1 MVFKGGLTAKRNCLM
16 TKIIRGT
23 DITLH
28 DLKNKFSLRRVEEDL
43 FFPEWKNDLPEI
55 PLEDKKV
62 LDKIKAGYFNLIEYP
77 PTIEDTV
84 KMAVLG
90 PLLNLAGF
98 YLPPFHIQAEA
109 SVHLS
114 LTDEDIAIEGKIDVL
129 VLKEQFWIMVIES
142 KRVAFSVE
150 TGLAQILAYMMAN
163 PHPER
168 SGFGLITNGGSFLF
182 IKLKRD
188 LQKAQYATSG
198 IFELRNPGNDLYS
211 VLGIMKR
218 LALVLE

>member
-1 MVFKGGLTAKRNCLM
+1 M
-16 TKIIRGT
+16 TKIMRGT

-28 DLKNKFSLRRVEEDL
+28 DLKNQFGLRRVEDDL
-43 FFPEWKNDLPEI
+43 FFTEWKNDLPEI
-55 PLEDKKV
+55 SPEDKKV

-98 YLPPFHIQAEA
+98 YLPPFHIQAET
-109 SVHLS
+109 SVRLS

-150 TGLAQILAYMMAN
+150 IGLAQILAYMMTN

-168 SGFGLITNGGSFLF
+168 PGFGLITNGGSFLF

-218 LALVLE
+218 LALALE

>member
-1 MVFKGGLTAKRNCLM
+1 M
-16 TKIIRGT
+16 TKIMRGT

-28 DLKNKFSLRRVEEDL
+28 DLKKQFNLRRVEDDL

-55 PLEDKKV
+55 SQEDKKV
-62 LDKIKAGYFNLIEYP
+62 LDKIKAGYLNLIEYP
-77 PTIEDTV
+77 PTLEDTV

-98 YLPPFHIQAEA
+98 YLPPFHIQTET

-142 KRVAFSVE
+142 KRS
-150 TGLAQILAYMMAN
+150 
-163 PHPER
+163 
-168 SGFGLITNGGSFLF
+168 LF
-182 IKLKRD
+182 
-188 LQKAQYATSG
+188 
-198 IFELRNPGNDLYS
+198 P
-211 VLGIMKR
+211 
-218 LALVLE
+218 